1 MIRGAAAAAAL
12 VAAALAALAAPAA
25 AEPVDLGPATL
36 ALDDAWTGP
45 PAAPDGVTRTRGD
58 ATLIVVRYDVGNL
71 PAWREATRAA
81 HVDAIVR
88 GFAATAGYAE
98 LARALGKTGPA
109 GVPTLDLTFR
119 RRGPRGAEVVAA
131 RVLLFRTLT
140 MVAIAA
146 APRDRSAVDAAVRA
160 LTPD

>member
-1 MIRGAAAAAAL
+1 MIGRAAA
-12 VAAALAALAAPAA
+12 VAVVAALAATPAA
-25 AEPVDLGPATL
+25 ADPVDLGPATL
-36 ALDDAWTGP
+36 ALDDAWAGP
-45 PAAPDGVTRTRGD
+45 PAAPDGVTRSRGD

-98 LARALGKTGPA
+98 LGRTLGKTGPA

-146 APRDRSAVDAAVRA
+146 APRDRATVDAAVRA

>member
-1 MIRGAAAAAAL
+1 
-12 VAAALAALAAPAA
+12 
-25 AEPVDLGPATL
+25 
-36 ALDDAWTGP
+36 GP

-58 ATLIVVRYDVGNL
+58 ATLIVARYDVGNL

-81 HVDAIVR
+81 HVDAVVR
-88 GFAATAGYAE
+88 GFAAAAGYAE
-98 LARALGKTGPA
+98 LGRTLGKTGPA

-146 APRDRSAVDAAVRA
+146 APRDRAAVDAAVRA

>member
-1 MIRGAAAAAAL
+1 MIDRAAAVAVAVAL
-12 VAAALAALAAPAA
+12 ALAATPAA

-36 ALDDAWTGP
+36 ALDAAWAGP
-45 PAAPDGVTRTRGD
+45 PAAPDGVTRSRGD

-98 LARALGKTGPA
+98 LGRTLGKTGPA

-140 MVAIAA
+140 MIAIAA
-146 APRDRSAVDAAVRA
+146 APRDRAAVDAAVRA

>member
-1 MIRGAAAAAAL
+1 MIGRAAA
-12 VAAALAALAAPAA
+12 VAVVAALAATPAA
-25 AEPVDLGPATL
+25 AEPVDLGPASL
-36 ALDDAWTGP
+36 ALDGAWAGP
-45 PAAPDGVTRTRGD
+45 PATPDGVTRTRGD

-98 LARALGKTGPA
+98 LGRTLGKTGPA

-119 RRGPRGAEVVAA
+119 RRGPHGAEVVAA

-146 APRDRSAVDAAVRA
+146 APRDRAAVDAAVRA